1 MKKFIL
7 LVVLW
12 LISLPAHAKIE
23 YNAVIAVDTEA
34 ENSVMAKDKAMLEA
48 QRQAFLEVA
57 GKLVTAEDVDKLKE
71 LSDDSIQYF
80 IRSVGVDN
88 EKAGGTKYKADL
100 TVQIN
105 EQLLKDY
112 LAENDMIKL
121 EAEELLVIPVFKPEL
136 RAYPLLWEDS
146 NLWLQNW
153 RAKGLIKFGAI
164 QMRTIGDQ
172 FRYVTD
178 LNAETA
184 LYMPNSVYE
193 QISQI
198 NGSDKIYVIYAEPL
212 ENDDLKITLKN
223 EFTKAEESFSVYNDQ
238 KSDIFDKA
246 IEKSVMMISN
256 MEREAKN
263 NSSETT
269 EHSFSAVYIYQ
280 DMKDWL
286 NKSKILAE
294 LPMVEGI
301 DTKSFGG
308 GKVNFSVR
316 YTGSMQDLWNA
327 LQENGFSHE
336 AAGNYYI
343 IR

>member
-1 MKKFIL
+1 MKKLIL
-7 LVVLW
+7 LIVLW
-12 LISLPAHAKIE
+12 LISLPAYAKIE
-23 YNAVIAVDTEA
+23 YTAVIPVDTEA
-34 ENSVMAKDKAMLEA
+34 ENSVAAKDKAMLEA

-57 GKLVTAEDVDKLKE
+57 GKLIKAEDVKKLEK

-88 EKAGGTKYKADL
+88 EKSGGTKYKADL

-112 LAENDMIKL
+112 LSENDMIKL
-121 EAEELLVIPVFKPEL
+121 EAEELLIIPVFKPSP
-136 RAYPLLWEDS
+136 RSYPLLWEED
-146 NLWLQNW
+146 NLWLRSR
-153 RAKGLIKFGAI
+153 RAKGLVKFGAI
-164 QMRTIGDQ
+164 QMRTINDQ
-172 FRYVTD
+172 FRYIAD

-184 LYMPNSVYE
+184 LYMPNSIYE
-193 QISQI
+193 QIIQM
-198 NGSDKIYVIYAEPL
+198 NGSDKVYVIYAEPL

-223 EFTKAEESFSVYNDQ
+223 EFTKAEDSFSVYNDN

-263 NSSETT
+263 NASENT

-286 NKSKILAE
+286 NKSKILSE

-316 YTGSMQDLWNA
+316 YTGSLQDLWNA